1 MAYNTIFLSIRMK
14 LDDVVSDINNQTKI
28 LENLRYCRRMTGN
41 SFKVIFWNENLS
53 EEKVKKFIYDS
64 KGLLFEVNT
73 TITKKFE
80 NCWFLLNTNETDK
93 SNRRYEYRGEI
104 LDGIVQYMELV
115 KHIKLKE
122 KDSL

>member
-14 LDDVVSDINNQTKI
+14 LDDVVSDTDKQTKI
-28 LENLRYCRRMTGN
+28 LENIRYCKRMTGN

-53 EEKVKKFIYDS
+53 EDKVKKFIYDS

-80 NCWFLLNTNETDK
+80 NCWFLINPDDSDK
-93 SNRRYEYRGEI
+93 SSSRYKFKGDI
-104 LDGIVQYMELV
+104 LGGIVQYMELV

-122 KDSL
+122 NDS